1 MVKNRANL
9 LFLVKFKLKK
19 ATFIIIS
26 LIITVLITGN
36 YFIYRQVTKAHKKEF
51 KTFIRTKYAKTE
63 TLEICP
69 SELYTNN
76 SKITWLDH
84 NKEVLL
90 NDVMYDIISISNGGT
105 KVILTVVKDTYEKEL
120 MNRYKDQ
127 FNTVNKSQKKNN
139 SMAVDFFGM
148 KYVCST
154 KQFISLPYET
164 NAFAIKLEPSILSGH
179 VSKTT
184 PPPDFK

>member
-9 LFLVKFKLKK
+9 LFLVKFKLRK

-51 KTFIRTKYAKTE
+51 KAFIRTKYAKTE

-84 NKEVLL
+84 NKEVLV
-90 NDVMYDIISISNGGT
+90 NDVMYDIVSISNGGT
-105 KVILTVVKDTYEKEL
+105 KVILTVVNDTYEKEL

-127 FNTVNKSQKKNN
+127 FNASAGSHKKNN
-139 SMAVDFFGM
+139 SIAQDFFGM
-148 KYVCST
+148 KYISSSYYILTST
-154 KQFISLPYET
+154 YSET
-164 NAFAIKLEPSILSGH
+164 LLSNPVTFMIFSGYQT
-179 VSKTT
+179 VLT
-184 PPPDFK
+184 PPPLA